1 MKPSFPITFTTLV
14 FLSLASLT
22 VAEEPS
28 TVTHVEMVSLK
39 IRICEATADGKPKVL
54 AEPTIMTITGRE
66 IRFVSGGEMKSK
78 FDETKHDLGT
88 QISAL
93 IEPHQGGTYKLK
105 LQSTLGNLKLPEQEP
120 ETELFIQQKLTARTI
135 VEPGKTKK
143 IAVSPGCW
151 YEITVEKP
159 TTQVGTALS
168 GTVRYEE
175 LPPAPM
181 GTAKPLSPSE

>member
-1 MKPSFPITFTTLV
+1 MKTARLTTLATLV
-14 FLSLASLT
+14 LFSAASLT
-22 VAEEPS
+22 AAEEPS
-28 TVTHVEMVSLK
+28 TVTQVEMVSLK
-39 IRICEATADGKPKVL
+39 IRICEAIPGSTPKIL

-93 IEPHQGGTYKLK
+93 IEPHQGDTYKLK
-105 LQSTLGNLKLPEQEP
+105 LQATLGNLKLPEQEP
-120 ETELFIQQKLTARTI
+120 DTELFIQQKLAARMI
-135 VEPGKTKK
+135 VESGKTKK
-143 IAVSPGCW
+143 IAVSPGRW

-159 TTQVGTALS
+159 TSQVGTALS

-175 LPPAPM
+175 LPAAPV
-181 GTAKPLSPSE
+181 GVAKPSSSTE